1 MNSSNKVI
9 TVLLILALILTAGV
23 AYAYILASG
32 NGSIDKLLQ
41 IDFDKEVLGNGT
53 TIELTVTHLSD
64 SDIDFQLSR
73 IYVATPSNQSGLLDL
88 KNVTWIGNDS
98 AIYPMPAG
106 YEITL
111 NRTGPHDFWAIGDK
125 IRVSG
130 QGGKLAVG
138 TWMVAVIYSPHGGA
152 MGWVQQTI
160 E

>member
-1 MNSSNKVI
+1 MNSSNKAI
-9 TVLLILALILTAGV
+9 AVLLIVASLLITGAV
-23 AYAYILASG
+23 YAYILANG
-32 NGSIDKLLQ
+32 NESIDRFLE
-41 IDFDKEVLGNGT
+41 IGFDKEVLGNGT

-64 SDIDFQLSR
+64 SEIDFQLSR
-73 IYVATPSNQSGLLDL
+73 IFVTTPSNQYGVLDL

-98 AIYPMPAG
+98 AIYPMPSG
-106 YEITL
+106 YEIML

-130 QGGKLAVG
+130 QGGKLAAG
-138 TWMVAVIYSPHGGA
+138 TWMVAVVYSPHGGT